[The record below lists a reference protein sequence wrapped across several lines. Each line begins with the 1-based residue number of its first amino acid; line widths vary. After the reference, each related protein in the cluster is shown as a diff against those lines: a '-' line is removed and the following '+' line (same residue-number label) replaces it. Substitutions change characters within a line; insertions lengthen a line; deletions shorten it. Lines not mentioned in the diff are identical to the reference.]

1 VLVGT
6 VGRLLECVEREYI
19 DPAQCECLIVDEAD
33 KFTGAVDHQI
43 TKLTNQTE
51 CFKAAFSATY
61 QKLEQVFNTEKF
73 KFIDCTERNPELS
86 LIEHQLP
93 HIQTVS
99 VSI

>member
-1 VLVGT
+1 M
-6 VGRLLECVEREYI
+6 GRLLECVEREYI

-43 TKLTNQTE
+43 TKLMNQTE

-61 QKLEQVFNTEKF
+61 QKLEQVFNTVKF

-99 VSI
+99 ISI